1 MTEGRI
7 STKAAIALLGAYC
20 GSKRNKHC
28 IALIFVKAMEL
39 RETVLLC
46 LERISN
52 KKCFYSY
59 YNYYTIITT
68 TTWNPP
74 PPTKKEEKK
83 NVLPGARLQCTG
95 SDLQRKIFPFSWIW
109 HVAPIKHLQTMCDS
123 DRSFCETD
131 LWIAFHGTGTW
142 GNTPTQTQPL
152 ALFWFSAVFSPNA
165 WQCPRYHELTSHAS
179 HMIAGY
185 RVGGNG

>member
-74 PPTKKEEKK
+74 PQQKKKK
-83 NVLPGARLQCTG
+83 KKMSFLGPVCNVQAVIC
-95 SDLQRKIFPFSWIW
+95 S
-109 HVAPIKHLQTMCDS
+109 V
-123 DRSFCETD
+123 RSF
-131 LWIAFHGTGTW
+131 
-142 GNTPTQTQPL
+142 PL
-152 ALFWFSAVFSPNA
+152 AGFDMLYQSNTCKLCVIVTEAFVKQTF
-165 WQCPRYHELTSHAS
+165 
-179 HMIAGY
+179 G
-185 RVGGNG
+185 